1 MRGLKLFSLCFTQ
14 ISLPSVC
21 LSPCLLLPFSLLLL
35 VFLLCW
41 NSLINFTLFYKVF
54 IIVLVILGFQLVQWK
69 NSEPLSVLSSSVIIK
84 RHKNYFKIHCI
95 CLHLDYWH
103 SRGVRL
109 RFKRKVAFLN
119 VDLLKDVGPWSLFLY
134 LKMLKMGLPWWL
146 SGQESAC
153 QYRRRGF
160 KRWIR
165 KIPWRRKWQPTPVF
179 LPGKSNGQKNLL
191 GCCSW
196 GLQKSGMT

>member
-109 RFKRKVAFLN
+109 RFKKKVAFLN
-119 VDLLKDVGPWSLFLY
+119 VDLLKDVGPWSLFL
-134 LKMLKMGLPWWL
+134 
-146 SGQESAC
+146 
-153 QYRRRGF
+153 
-160 KRWIR
+160 
-165 KIPWRRKWQPTPVF
+165 
-179 LPGKSNGQKNLL
+179 
-191 GCCSW
+191 
-196 GLQKSGMT
+196 